1 MPAPTALERE
11 DQGQDLEAGM
21 TAGPGLQQLHSSS
34 LAGSDCPALLPRLL
48 RHSPTAA
55 RSPVSP
61 ILQVSACNPVCV
73 CARVCHTC
81 PVYGGAVV
89 YLTVSLCVS
98 LLFMYLSVSP
108 SPSPSLCGF
117 LPVSLSVLPFCIE
130 GSLSSLVPVNL
141 HLSRSLRVSPCLS
154 VSLCVSPG
162 LSMSLQ
168 VSPGLSVSL
177 CVSPCLSRSVSPA
190 PSVPLLQ
197 WNIDQPS
204 LLCLASSQ
212 NICL

>member
-1 MPAPTALERE
+1 MPAPTALEPE

-34 LAGSDCPALLPRLL
+34 PAGSDCEALLPRLL
-48 RHSPTAA
+48 HHSPAAA

-81 PVYGGAVV
+81 PVYGGAGV
-89 YLTVSLCVS
+89 YLTVCLSVS
-98 LLFMYLSVSP
+98 LLFMYLSVSL

-117 LPVSLSVLPFCIE
+117 LPVSLSVVPFCIE

-154 VSLCVSPG
+154 MSLCVSLCLSRSLCVSLGLSRSLCVSLCLSRSLCVSPG
-162 LSMSLQ
+162 LS
-168 VSPGLSVSL
+168 VSL
-177 CVSPCLSRSVSPA
+177 
-190 PSVPLLQ
+190 
-197 WNIDQPS
+197 
-204 LLCLASSQ
+204 
-212 NICL
+212 

>member
-73 CARVCHTC
+73 CAHVCHTC

-98 LLFMYLSVSP
+98 VVHVFI
-108 SPSPSLCGF
+108 C
-117 LPVSLSVLPFCIE
+117 VSLSIPLSLWISACI
-130 GSLSSLVPVNL
+130 SLCLTFL
-141 HLSRSLRVSPCLS
+141 YRRVSL
-154 VSLCVSPG
+154 
-162 LSMSLQ
+162 
-168 VSPGLSVSL
+168 
-177 CVSPCLSRSVSPA
+177 
-190 PSVPLLQ
+190 
-197 WNIDQPS
+197 
-204 LLCLASSQ
+204 
-212 NICL
+212 